1 MIWPT
6 VCSEDRLREVSPL
19 EDPASSL
26 PFIATILGT
35 LREEVGSQATVLGF
49 IGTPWTLAAYCVE
62 GGSPSP

>member
-1 MIWPT
+1 M
-6 VCSEDRLREVSPL
+6 SPL